1 MKASIE
7 SSKNLFCSAIP
18 RANTCPGDPTG
29 PPGGEAGEPEPE
41 LSDHEVAALFC
52 DPVVPEEEPAAES
65 SLAPETE
72 PAVLEGPAIRLFDPA
87 AVRKD
92 GSIDSRTLFE
102 EDRDERGH
110 LLAEMATDTAGGYRA
125 LVVPQAQQVEAL
137 RALEETAP
145 HLATVIGIVADAA
158 GAAVRQQT
166 GFACPPLLIA
176 GPPGVGKTRLI
187 TAMTDALTLPAVF
200 LDGSAMDDTAALAG
214 HSRSWRASRPGTVA
228 KALIR
233 GKVANLVLVIDEIDK
248 VDADRRYGPTTWHVL
263 HGLLEPETARR
274 WQDACL
280 ELPMDMSRLVVMAT
294 ANDLRDIPVSLL
306 DRFLVITVDAPEDSD
321 LAALIQAVSD
331 GVAAGFGVTD
341 TPLARDLLPLLAG
354 LPPRRLR
361 TVLQLAWAKA
371 LAAGRDRPGEVDIR
385 HAVRLADATRKD
397 PIGFTTG
404 KRPSRPIPHHQPR
417 DQQLFIERN
426 EKSNDRT

>member
-1 MKASIE
+1 MKATIE
-7 SSKNLFCSAIP
+7 NSKNRLRAAIR

-29 PPGGEAGEPEPE
+29 PPGGEGGEPEPQ
-41 LSDHEVAALFC
+41 LSDDEVAALFC
-52 DPVVPEEEPAAES
+52 DTVAPEEEPAAES

-92 GSIDSRTLFE
+92 GSVDSRTLFE
-102 EDRDERGH
+102 EDDERGH
-110 LLAEMATDTAGGYRA
+110 LLAEMATDATAGYRA
-125 LVVPQAQQVEAL
+125 LVVPQAQQVEAV

-145 HLATVIGIVADAA
+145 HLAAVIGIVADAA

-187 TAMTDALTLPAVF
+187 TAMTNALNLPLIF

-233 GKVANLVLVIDEIDK
+233 GKIANTALVIDEIDK

-263 HGLLEPETARR
+263 HGLLEPETSRH

-280 ELPMDMSRLVVMAT
+280 DVPMDMSRLVVMAT
-294 ANDLRDIPVSLL
+294 ANDLRDIPASLL
-306 DRFLVITVDAPEDSD
+306 DRFLVITVDAPGDSD
-321 LAALIQAVSD
+321 LAALIQAVSA
-331 GVAAGFGVTD
+331 GVAAGFGITD
-341 TPLARDLLPLLAG
+341 IPLASDSLPLLAG
-354 LPPRRLR
+354 LSPRRLR
-361 TVLQLAWAKA
+361 TVLQLSWAKA
-371 LAAGRDRPGEVDIR
+371 LAEGRDRPGEADIR
-385 HAVRLADATRKD
+385 HAVRLADAARRQ
-397 PIGFTTG
+397 PIGF
-404 KRPSRPIPHHQPR
+404 IA
-417 DQQLFIERN
+417 DN
-426 EKSNDRT
+426 

>member
-1 MKASIE
+1 MKATI
-7 SSKNLFCSAIP
+7 KRGKFFLHATIDRMGRRIP
-18 RANTCPGDPTG
+18 EAVG
-29 PPGGEAGEPEPE
+29 PPAGEVGEPEPQ
-41 LSDHEVAALFC
+41 LSDDEVAALFC
-52 DPVVPEEEPAAES
+52 DTVVPEEEPTAES
-65 SLAPETE
+65 SPAPETE

-92 GSIDSRTLFE
+92 GSVDSRTLFE

-110 LLAEMATDTAGGYRA
+110 LLAEMATDAAGGYRA

-145 HLATVIGIVADAA
+145 HLAAVIGIVADAA
-158 GAAVRQQT
+158 GAAARRGC
-166 GFACPPLLIA
+166 GFSCPPLLIA

-187 TAMTDALTLPAVF
+187 TAMTNALNLPLIF

-214 HSRSWRASRPGTVA
+214 HSHSWRASRPGTVA

-306 DRFLVITVDAPEDSD
+306 DRFLVITVDAPGDSD

-341 TPLARDLLPLLAG
+341 TSLASDVLPLLAS
-354 LPPRRLR
+354 LPPRRVRTILR
-361 TVLQLAWAKA
+361 LAWAKA

-385 HAVRLADATRKD
+385 HAVRLADAARRQ
-397 PIGFTTG
+397 PIGFIAD
-404 KRPSRPIPHHQPR
+404 K
-417 DQQLFIERN
+417 
-426 EKSNDRT
+426 

>member
-1 MKASIE
+1 MKAPIE

-29 PPGGEAGEPEPE
+29 PPGGEAGEPEPQ
-41 LSDHEVAALFC
+41 LSDDEVAALFC
-52 DPVVPEEEPAAES
+52 DTVVPEEEPTAAS
-65 SLAPETE
+65 SPAPETE
-72 PAVLEGPAIRLFDPA
+72 PAVPEGPAIRLFDPA

-92 GSIDSRTLFE
+92 GSVDSRPLFE
-102 EDRDERGH
+102 EDDERGH
-110 LLAEMATDTAGGYRA
+110 LLAEMATDAAGGYRA
-125 LVVPQAQQVEAL
+125 LVVPLAQQVEAL

-145 HLATVIGIVADAA
+145 HLAAVIGIVADAA
-158 GAAVRQQT
+158 GAAVRRGC
-166 GFACPPLLIA
+166 GFSCPPLLIA
-176 GPPGVGKTRLI
+176 GPPGVGKTRLV
-187 TAMTDALTLPAVF
+187 TAMTDALNLPLIF

-294 ANDLRDIPVSLL
+294 ANDLRDIPASLV
-306 DRFLVITVDAPEDSD
+306 DRFLVITVDAPGDSD

-331 GVAAGFGVTD
+331 GVAAGFGVTGIR
-341 TPLARDLLPLLAG
+341 LASDVLPLLSG

-361 TVLQLAWAKA
+361 TVLQLSWARA
-371 LAAGRDRPGEVDIR
+371 LAAGRDRPGEADIR
-385 HAVRLADATRKD
+385 HAVRIADAARRQ
-397 PIGFTTG
+397 PIGFMAD
-404 KRPSRPIPHHQPR
+404 K
-417 DQQLFIERN
+417 
-426 EKSNDRT
+426 